1 MCPMCDHAIGDDPP
15 AVCPRCGWEL
25 LQLEESPVRVAGIRT
40 PGPGV
45 ITAPSTSQNL

>member
-25 LQLEESPVRVAGIRT
+25 LQLDETAVRAAECETPAARVMSRPSAGH
-40 PGPGV
+40 
-45 ITAPSTSQNL
+45 SL